1 MADLG
6 NLLGFNVS
14 SLFSSIFKTGAT
26 ILVVVLVVLV
36 IGLLAYFVLRPLRY
50 KIRVV
55 LWANRAGN
63 IIEDY
68 DRAMVT
74 KGGGL
79 FSKSV
84 VQKLR
89 LLKRKLNLPVPDP
102 KYFIRSVKGDTIYY
116 YKFGN
121 KDYSAILPSFSNPEV
136 LFVPSEADT
145 EMWHIYEQKEMQK
158 RNTMSDFMS
167 KYGPFIAVGIIVIAL
182 IVVSW
187 MINGTMKQLISTAG
201 SVAEAMKDAA
211 ASLAAAK
218 GG

>member
-1 MADLG
+1 MAID
-6 NLLGFNVS
+6 NLLGFNLG
-14 SLFSSIFKTGAT
+14 SLFDTIFKTGAT
-26 ILVVVLVVLV
+26 IFIVVMLLFIIGIVAWFV
-36 IGLLAYFVLRPLRY
+36 IRPIRY
-50 KIRVV
+50 RIRVV

-63 IIEDY
+63 VVEDY
-68 DRAMVT
+68 DRATIT
-74 KGGGL
+74 KGGG
-79 FSKSV
+79 FFNKSV

-89 LLKRKLNLPVPDP
+89 LLKRKVNLPVPDP
-102 KYFIRSVKGDTIYY
+102 QYFIRGVKGDTIYY

-121 KDYSAILPSFSNPEV
+121 KDYAPILPEFSNPAV
-136 LFVPSEADT
+136 KFVPSEADT
-145 EMWHIYEQKEMQK
+145 EMWHIYEQKEMLK

-167 KYGPFIAVGIIVIAL
+167 KYGPFIAVGIIIIAL

-187 MINGTMKQLISTAG
+187 MINGTMKQLITTAG

>member
-1 MADLG
+1 MADFG
-6 NLLGFNVS
+6 SLLGFNLSGFLS
-14 SLFSSIFKTGAT
+14 SFFKAGAT
-26 ILVVVLVVLV
+26 ILVVVVVALV
-36 IGLLAYFVLRPLRY
+36 IGLVAYYVLRPLRY

-63 IIEDY
+63 VIEDY
-68 DRAMVT
+68 DRAMIT
-74 KGGGL
+74 AGAGF

-89 LLKRKLNLPVPDP
+89 LLKRKLNLPIPDP
-102 KYFIRSVKGDTIYY
+102 KYFIRGAKGDTVYY

-121 KDYSAILPSFSNPEV
+121 KDYAPILPEFNNPAV
-136 LFVPSEADT
+136 KFVPSEADT
-145 EMWHIYEQKEMQK
+145 EMWHIYEQKEMVK

-167 KYGPFIAVGIIVIAL
+167 KYGPFIAVGIIIIGL

-187 MINGTMKQLISTAG
+187 MINGTLKQLIGTAG
-201 SVAEAMKDAA
+201 QVGEAMKDAA
-211 ASLAAAK
+211 ASLAASK